1 MRLVEII
8 EDVKGFWIDK
18 EQLYL
23 AKNNSL
29 KSKIFEVE
37 ELMAFDLKFSNEKV
51 FIKSYDEDGFEKT
64 LVYDISKDRVINS
77 YNRILLSIYQDK
89 LGVFSSYDIEYNS
102 FIEVWDLEMNF
113 EKWKVKTEDYF
124 HDIIEG
130 GLVFSNQNF
139 ISKRE
144 IDSGNIEWQFDLKE
158 SFSEVDRIF
167 GPGKDNIY
175 IGFKN
180 EILIKLDSKRGDFIW
195 KSEDKIPISNLRI
208 SNDQSKLYVLQLNK
222 YVELNSVSGEFLVDK
237 DLEHYLADY
246 FGYSLFYI
254 RTSKYD
260 NGLIYFVGGRKGF
273 SDTLGVFDTKTQQI
287 IWHHKLDIPQ
297 GEFIGVGDD
306 KLQFTEDKIY
316 VLDTSN
322 QLHVFQ
328 KENV

>member
-139 ISKRE
+139 ICKRE
-144 IDSGNIEWQFDLKE
+144 IDSGNIEWKFDLKE

-167 GPGKDNIY
+167 GPGNDNIY

-208 SNDQSKLYVLQLNK
+208 SNDQSKLYALQLNK

-273 SDTLGVFDTKTQQI
+273 SDTLGVFDTNSQQI